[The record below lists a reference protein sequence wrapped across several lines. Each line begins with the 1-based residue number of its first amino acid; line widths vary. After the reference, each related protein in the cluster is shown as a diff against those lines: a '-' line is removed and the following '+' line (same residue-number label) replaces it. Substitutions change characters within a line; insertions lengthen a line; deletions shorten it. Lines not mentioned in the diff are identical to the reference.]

1 MIITIKSR
9 WLFVVIILCTGW
21 FGQTMYAQVEE
32 SSGDGELKKF
42 EIGGHFTLLRRS
54 NADTVIETFIR
65 NGFGDPTVGPPIVD
79 EAGLGVRFTY
89 NFTKNF
95 ALEAEGNLF
104 PEDKETIP
112 VVGVPI
118 TVVEPGG
125 RKLQAVAGPKI
136 GIRKSKFGVFG
147 KIRPGLIRLDRYD
160 AVILVGTP
168 DNFFV
173 ISEPREKVGF
183 FNLDIGGVF
192 EYYPT
197 KRTMF
202 RVDVGDTIIHYRK
215 LPPKE
220 INPSMTRHNLQIN
233 VGFGFRF

>member
-1 MIITIKSR
+1 M
-9 WLFVVIILCTGW
+9 LFAIIILCACW
-21 FGQTMYAQVEE
+21 FSETAFSQTEE
-32 SSGDGELKKF
+32 SSGEIELKKF
-42 EIGGHFTLLRRS
+42 EIGGHFTLLRR
-54 NADTVIETFIR
+54 ADANTALETFVR
-65 NGFGDPTVGPPIVD
+65 FGFADPAFGPPIVN

-89 NFTKNF
+89 NFTENF

-104 PEDKETIP
+104 PEDKRTIP
-112 VVGVPI
+112 VIGVP
-118 TVVEPGG
+118 VRVMEPGG

-136 GIRKSKFGVFG
+136 GIRKKKFGVFG

-173 ISEPREKVGF
+173 LGERREKVGF

-197 KRTMF
+197 KRTVF